1 MLSSNLNRH
10 MKIHRK
16 ESNNRHISKDRVDTS
31 DTQQNLL
38 SVKEEAIDDDDDYK
52 FQKDPLELER
62 EMEDREDADDT
73 NLNNLKDYGE
83 RDPLNI
89 KQELEDEEGE
99 IKVDFNPEH
108 ESLKEESDIQDLTED
123 SKDGIHTC

>member
-1 MLSSNLNRH
+1 
-10 MKIHRK
+10 MKIHRQ
-16 ESNNRHISKDRVDTS
+16 ESNNRDINKDRVFTS